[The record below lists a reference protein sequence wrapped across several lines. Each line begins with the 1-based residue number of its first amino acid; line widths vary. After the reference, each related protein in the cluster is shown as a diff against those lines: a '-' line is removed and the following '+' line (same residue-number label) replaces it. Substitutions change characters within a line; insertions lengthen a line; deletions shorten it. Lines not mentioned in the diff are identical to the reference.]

1 MKTTILTIVITIL
14 LSATILVLFLHH
26 YRKLRAQRLLCE
38 TAFSDVLRL
47 QSELIDHSRPIIV
60 ITQKVLRDERKLYEE
75 IMPLYDDKLHKQ
87 SQEEE
92 IFNILLLRD
101 RLNYLHKR
109 ANHHPELKDLDQLKE
124 LWSRVEITNRNIDES
139 ASFYNDTAHDYREIT
154 NEFPYSILAE
164 ILQYPRFNL
173 IA

>member
-14 LSATILVLFLHH
+14 LSATILVLFLHN
-26 YRKLRAQRLLCE
+26 YRKLRTQRLLCE
-38 TAFSDVLRL
+38 TAFADVLRL
-47 QSELIDHSRPIIV
+47 QGELIDHSRPIIL

-75 IMPLYDDKLHKQ
+75 IMPLYDDHRQQLP
-87 SQEEE
+87 QEEE
-92 IFNILLLRD
+92 ILNILLLRD
-101 RLNYLHKR
+101 RLNYLYKR
-109 ANHHPELKDLDQLKE
+109 ASRHPELKDLEELTT

-139 ASFYNDTAHDYREIT
+139 ASYYNDTAHDYREIT
-154 NEFPYSILAE
+154 NEFPCSMLAE

>member
-47 QSELIDHSRPIIV
+47 QSELIAHSRPIIV

-75 IMPLYDDKLHKQ
+75 IMPLYDDKLRKQ

-109 ANHHPELKDLDQLKE
+109 ASRHPELKDLEE
-124 LWSRVEITNRNIDES
+124 LTKLWEKVEITNRNIDES
-139 ASFYNDTAHDYREIT
+139 ASFYNDAAHDYREIT
-154 NEFPYSILAE
+154 HEFPYSMLAE

>member
-47 QSELIDHSRPIIV
+47 QSELIAHSRPIIV
-60 ITQKVLRDERKLYEE
+60 MTQKVLRDERKLYEE
-75 IMPLYDDKLHKQ
+75 IMPLYDDKLRKQ

-109 ANHHPELKDLDQLKE
+109 AIRHPELKDLEE
-124 LWSRVEITNRNIDES
+124 LTKLWEKVEITNRNIDES
-139 ASFYNDTAHDYREIT
+139 ASFYNDAAHDYREIT
-154 NEFPYSILAE
+154 HEFPYSMLAE

>member
-47 QSELIDHSRPIIV
+47 QSELIAHSRPIIV
-60 ITQKVLRDERKLYEE
+60 MTQKVLRDERKLYEE
-75 IMPLYDDKLHKQ
+75 IMPLYGDKLRKQ

-109 ANHHPELKDLDQLKE
+109 ASRHPELKDLEE
-124 LWSRVEITNRNIDES
+124 LTKLWEKVEITNRNIDES
-139 ASFYNDTAHDYREIT
+139 ASFYNDAAHDYREIT
-154 NEFPYSILAE
+154 HEFPYSMLAE